1 MALLCR
7 PRRGRGNDDLPLVA
21 DPGSHARRLLQGL
34 SPQQLGGRGDLR
46 RHCRHLRPRMN
57 DETGSAL
64 TRFEFASGA
73 LRGSQ
78 LMLYPRCLV
87 HRSESHLETIP
98 LARVTALRVSFERHP
113 RQLGWGVALV
123 VFALVML
130 AIASPMGSVAHG
142 AAQEMATSAQGVA
155 RTLFSL
161 FRLIEM
167 IAALLP
173 ALALACA
180 LGGAALGV

>member
-1 MALLCR
+1 
-7 PRRGRGNDDLPLVA
+7 
-21 DPGSHARRLLQGL
+21 
-34 SPQQLGGRGDLR
+34 
-46 RHCRHLRPRMN
+46 MN

-180 LGGAALGV
+180 LGGAALGVLGWRGSTTLSLILAGAERLYSVRGRDTLLLDFAELVSERLMASAR

>member
-1 MALLCR
+1 
-7 PRRGRGNDDLPLVA
+7 
-21 DPGSHARRLLQGL
+21 
-34 SPQQLGGRGDLR
+34 
-46 RHCRHLRPRMN
+46 MN

-64 TRFEFASGA
+64 TRFEFASGM

-123 VFALVML
+123 VLALAML
-130 AIASPMGSVAHG
+130 AIAAPMGSVAHG
-142 AAQEMATSAQGVA
+142 AAQEMAASAQGVA
-155 RTLFSL
+155 RTLLSV
-161 FRLIEM
+161 FRLVEM

-180 LGGAALGV
+180 LGGAALGVLGWRGSTTLSLILAGAERLYAVRGRDTLLLDFAELVSERLMASAR

>member
-1 MALLCR
+1 
-7 PRRGRGNDDLPLVA
+7 
-21 DPGSHARRLLQGL
+21 
-34 SPQQLGGRGDLR
+34 
-46 RHCRHLRPRMN
+46 MN
-57 DETGSAL
+57 DETTPAAL
-64 TRFEFASGA
+64 TRFEFTSGS

-78 LMLYPRCLV
+78 LMLYPRSLI
-87 HRSESHLETIP
+87 HRSEGHLETIP

-123 VFALVML
+123 VFALVMPAL
-130 AIASPMGSVAHG
+130 APPLGGAAHG

-180 LGGAALGV
+180 LGGAALGVLGWRGSTTLSLILAGGASLFSLAGPGTAH